1 MTAPLLTR
9 AALAASRGGSPR
21 TAAATP
27 TPPPPRLVH
36 LGLGAFHRAH
46 QAWYTARAADSA
58 DWGVVAFGG
67 RAPRSTTADTDV
79 PALLAAQDGLFTL
92 VERGGA
98 GDELTIV
105 DSIVASHPGP
115 RTDLLNAAV
124 ADARTAVVTLTVTE
138 AGYRATPAGEI
149 DLDDDGVR
157 ADLALLRAGF
167 AAGVADGVTGAT
179 TTPGRLLAALE
190 HRRRAGAGPIAL
202 VPCDNLPG
210 NGALLRTSLL
220 TLAQAAG
227 SGVLADWITGEV
239 AFVSTSV
246 DRITPRAQD
255 DLSALVE
262 RETGWRDA
270 VPVVTEPFSD
280 WVLAGDFPAGRPAWE
295 TSGARVLTD
304 ARALEAFENR
314 KLWLLNGAHSLLAYA
329 GLLAGR
335 ASVAEAVTDPALL
348 APVRAWWSEAAR
360 HLPAAL
366 HADAYAAQLLSR
378 FRNHRV
384 EHRLL
389 QISADGSAKLRVR
402 IVPVLLAETA
412 AGREAVGAE
421 TAVAAWVAAH
431 LRELPL
437 VDAAG
442 EAVAAARA
450 AADPVGALLALV
462 GLDDGALRD
471 RAGLADRIRE
481 RVRVLVE
488 SARPVT

>member
-1 MTAPLLTR
+1 MTARQLTR
-9 AALAASRGGSPR
+9 AALAASRGRSSS
-21 TAAATP
+21 AVIP

-46 QAWYTARAADSA
+46 QAWYTARAADAA

-67 RAPRSTTADTDV
+67 RAPRSAATDV

-92 VERGGA
+92 VERGGESDA
-98 GDELTIV
+98 FTIV
-105 DSIVASHPGP
+105 DSIVATHPGP

-149 DLDDDGVR
+149 DLADDGVR
-157 ADLALLRAGF
+157 ADLALLREGL
-167 AAGVADGVTGAT
+167 AAGDGTGAVGVTGAT

-190 HRRRAGAGPIAL
+190 HRRRAGAGAIAL

-210 NGALLRTSLL
+210 NGSLLRTSLL

-227 SGVLADWITGEV
+227 SGALADWIAGEV

-246 DRITPRAQD
+246 DRITPRVQD
-255 DLSALVE
+255 DLSALVAA
-262 RETGWRDA
+262 ETGWLDA

-280 WVLAGDFPAGRPAWE
+280 WALAGDFPAGRPAWE
-295 TSGARVLTD
+295 TSGARVLSD
-304 ARALEAFENR
+304 AGDLEAFENR

-335 ASVAEAVTDPALL
+335 ASVAEAVADPALL

-366 HADAYAAQLLSR
+366 DADTYAAQLLGR

-389 QISADGSAKLRVR
+389 QISADGSAKIRVR

-421 TAVAAWVAAH
+421 TAVAAWIAAH
-431 LRELPL
+431 LRDLPL
-437 VDAAG
+437 VDAAD

-450 AADPVGALLALV
+450 AADPVGALLGLV

-488 SARPVT
+488 SPRARA